1 MKKFGLV
8 LLVLSLMCVPVVSQ
22 TPDDLMTVEEAY
34 LNTIEGLVIN
44 EMLTSEG
51 RDSKFVALQF
61 IEDAISSGRDS
72 EEIQKALYSLATIGL
87 STTVREDGRVI
98 NNYPDVR
105 IKACELLGKAGN
117 PEAKSTLVQVMY
129 MDNEPSVITSAV
141 RAIGEIGFDKDDSD
155 VVEMVNWINK
165 KFDAINPTSSLA
177 LEILNTYEKI
187 YATVENKSGVVE
199 GIMRI
204 ANNYSYV
211 TPVRNRAREVLRNIA
226 GGSSGK

>member
-105 IKACELLGKAGN
+105 IKA
-117 PEAKSTLVQVMY
+117 
-129 MDNEPSVITSAV
+129 
-141 RAIGEIGFDKDDSD
+141 
-155 VVEMVNWINK
+155 
-165 KFDAINPTSSLA
+165 
-177 LEILNTYEKI
+177 
-187 YATVENKSGVVE
+187 
-199 GIMRI
+199 
-204 ANNYSYV
+204 
-211 TPVRNRAREVLRNIA
+211 
-226 GGSSGK
+226 